1 MDARM
6 TDDTQPRTIQTTM
19 WTSSLL
25 KDLLDALRAKRD
37 DATVREF
44 AKELMDDKDL
54 PLSYLVKKTKEIVGQ
69 SESERLDVL
78 VRGRYMVEKEK
89 TEQTKAKGGFL
100 SGLMRKFKKD

>member
-1 MDARM
+1 M
-6 TDDTQPRTIQTTM
+6 TNDSEPRTIQTTV

-25 KDLLDALRAKRD
+25 RDLFDALRAKRD

-44 AKELMDDKDL
+44 AKELMDDKNL
-54 PLSYLVKKTKEIVGQ
+54 PLSYLVKKTKENVGQ

-78 VRGRYMVEKEK
+78 VRGRYMVDKEK

-100 SGLMRKFKKD
+100 DGLIRRFKKD